1 MKKNKFLR
9 SLRVAT
15 LCLFAAQASNLSLQ
29 AASAPAKSNPAST
42 DTPKSVAYR
51 ISPTDKISINVIGEP
66 DLNVANKRID
76 ANGNVNLALLTDV
89 VHLAGLTVS
98 EAQAAIENAYKDGRI
113 LRTPQVSINIEEYA
127 PREVSIS
134 GMIKQGGKYNLP
146 PETIT
151 TIKDIVLRAGGFMD
165 TANGSKVR
173 VSRTS
178 ADGTTKV
185 FTLDIDAVIRSKD
198 AGNSTA
204 GSFVVEPGDTIY
216 VPEKII

>member
-1 MKKNKFLR
+1 MHTIRPLIRSRTLAIVLSVLSAYSSLYGAATPPKN
-9 SLRVAT
+9 
-15 LCLFAAQASNLSLQ
+15 
-29 AASAPAKSNPAST
+29 SAPGGEP
-42 DTPKSVAYR
+42 PKTVAYR
-51 ISPTDKISINVIGEP
+51 ITPTDKISINVIGEP

-98 EAQAAIENAYKDGRI
+98 EAQAAVENAYKEGRI
-113 LRTPQVSINIEEYA
+113 LRNPQVSINIEEYA

-146 PETIT
+146 PETVT

-173 VSRTS
+173 VSRTMG
-178 ADGTTKV
+178 DGTTKV
-185 FTLDIDAVIRSKD
+185 FTLDIDSVIRSRD

-204 GSFVVEPGDTIY
+204 GAFVLEPGDTIY